1 MEYDYDAQK
10 LKLAEIAAIAN
21 TALATINC
29 TDSNIADSAVTA
41 FARLTP
47 PAKPEML
54 IELITLSSMTKR
66 GESRKLGN
74 VYLNWKKLCDLVPD
88 VTIAA
93 AGAAAAPAWL
103 LPFIG
108 LYVWNKLW
116 CGAKEELTVDEA
128 TVILALWKNR
138 DGRNKI
144 SDELGFE
151 KTNAIRGH
159 LEMPPLN
166 RTAYELAISRL
177 LRMEC
182 IEMSDGVIW
191 MREWVKI
198 NYE

>member
-1 MEYDYDAQK
+1 MEYDYEAQK

-21 TALATINC
+21 TALATVSC
-29 TDSNIADSAVTA
+29 SDSNIAEAAVSVFT
-41 FARLTP
+41 RLTP
-47 PAKPEML
+47 PAKPEL
-54 IELITLSSMTKR
+54 RFELITLSSLARR

-74 VYLNWKKLCDLVPD
+74 IYLNWKKLCDLVPD

-93 AGAAAAPAWL
+93 AGTATAPAWL

-128 TVILALWKNR
+128 TIILALWKNR

-144 SDELGFE
+144 PDEVGFE
-151 KTNAIRGH
+151 KTNAIRDQLG
-159 LEMPPLN
+159 MPPLN
-166 RTAYELAISRL
+166 RTAYELAIGRL

-182 IEMSDGVIW
+182 IEMNDGVIW
-191 MREWVKI
+191 MREWVRI
-198 NYE
+198 TYE